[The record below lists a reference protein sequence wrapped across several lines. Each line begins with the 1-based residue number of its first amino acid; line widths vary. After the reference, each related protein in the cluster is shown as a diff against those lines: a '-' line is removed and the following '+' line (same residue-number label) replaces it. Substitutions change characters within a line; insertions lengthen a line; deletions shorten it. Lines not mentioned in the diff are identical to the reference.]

1 MYGRGRRGGL
11 PAPTQGGGRGR
22 GRGAPLPSPVAS
34 SEAGSISSVSQ
45 LGGEMER
52 LSVQTEPPA
61 STQPAAIPAP
71 QQQKQ
76 QQQLVPASSVKFA
89 QRPDHGTVGSRCLIR
104 ANHFLVELADR
115 DLHHYDV
122 SITPEVASRGVNRAI
137 MRELLA
143 LNSTHFQSR
152 KPAYDGRKGFYTAGP
167 LTFTSKDFVVTLID
181 KDDQGS
187 VKKERKF
194 KVTIKLAS
202 TTDLYRLK
210 EFLQGRQRGAP
221 HDTIQV
227 LDVVLRES
235 PSNKQVSQY
244 HCTIVGRSFFT
255 ADLGGQNEIGNGIE
269 CWKGFYQSLRPTQ
282 MGMSLNIDVSV
293 AAFYEPILA
302 VDFVAKLLNLGDPI
316 RAATRPLSDSDRA
329 KLKKALRGVRV
340 KVTHGEEK
348 RYKITGIS
356 PSATNQL
363 RFAAEDGKQKS
374 VVQYFLEKY
383 NIRLRFASWP
393 ALQSGNDSRPIFL
406 PMECCKIIEGQ
417 RYSKKLNEKQVTA
430 LLREA
435 CRRPVEREH
444 SIEQIVHFNDV
455 EQDDL
460 AKEFGISV
468 KKELTCIDAR
478 VLPPPVLK
486 YHDLGKA
493 RTVRPRVGQWNMI
506 NAKLFNGATVNF
518 WMCVNF
524 SSLGEQMAASFCR
537 ALVGMCNNKGMVI
550 NPAPVF
556 PIRSGYP
563 NQLEK
568 TLAEVHS
575 MCNNERKQLQILII
589 ILPDVSGSY
598 GTIKRVCETELG
610 IVSQCCQPKQAR
622 KCSPQYLENVALK
635 INVKAGGRNTVLE
648 DALNRRI
655 PLLSDTPTI
664 IFGADVTHPQPG
676 EDSSPSIAAIVA
688 SMDWPE
694 VTTYRGL
701 VSAQKHRQ
709 EIIQDSAG
717 MIRELMIAF
726 RRTTHQ
732 KPSRIIFY
740 RDGVSEGQFNQVLL
754 YEMDAIRKACASLE
768 PNYLPPVTFIVVQK
782 RHHTRLFAT
791 NPNQTDKSGNILPV
805 PPAYYAHLA
814 AFRARYYIE
823 GDIASDSGGGGT
835 GPPVRSEAAP
845 VRPLPAISPNV
856 KNVMFYC

>member
-444 SIEQIVHFNDV
+444 SIEQ
-455 EQDDL
+455 
-460 AKEFGISV
+460 
-468 KKELTCIDAR
+468 
-478 VLPPPVLK
+478 
-486 YHDLGKA
+486 
-493 RTVRPRVGQWNMI
+493 
-506 NAKLFNGATVNF
+506 
-518 WMCVNF
+518 
-524 SSLGEQMAASFCR
+524 
-537 ALVGMCNNKGMVI
+537 VI